1 MGIRT
6 ENYLFCD
13 ECGSEVQVINN
24 LPNQKVI
31 KKMAKSNGFLV
42 TKDNEFCSIDC
53 KQSFKKR
60 YSKINN

>member
-42 TKDNEFCSIDC
+42 TKDNEFCSSDC
-53 KQSFKKR
+53 KRSFKKR
-60 YSKINN
+60 FATNN